1 MTIFGIKCEYYN
13 MTELSIITSKPL
25 EALKLEDLQT
35 MVGIEFGTGGSLTR
49 STRKPHMQQLASLA
63 TRV

>member
-1 MTIFGIKCEYYN
+1 

-63 TRV
+63 TWVYVG